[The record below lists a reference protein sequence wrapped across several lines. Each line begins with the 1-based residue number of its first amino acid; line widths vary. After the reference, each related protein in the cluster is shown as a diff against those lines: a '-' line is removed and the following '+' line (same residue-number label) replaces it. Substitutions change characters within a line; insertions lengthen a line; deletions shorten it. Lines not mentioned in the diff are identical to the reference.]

1 MKNIK
6 ILLVLLLSLLVF
18 NTISNSANAL
28 EEKKT
33 IRVGISNQ
41 NFSSREHEKIKISS
55 QDIIKIIDLVQN
67 TRFDDVKAGDEVEIV
82 MNGITFD
89 IYIND
94 KKKYENLSGPLLLSS
109 NKPLEVIELN
119 RKGTPAKY
127 EGMFEIKAS
136 KKSGY
141 FNLINIVDMQTYL
154 KGVVPNEM
162 PVSFGLEAQKAQ
174 AVAAR
179 NYVTRAQISPDFDVV
194 DSTSSQVYYGLNS
207 HTQTSNDAVDETQ
220 GIYALYR
227 ETPISA
233 LYYST
238 SPGISDDW
246 DDVFNNGIKSNLHP
260 YLKAKYETTDK
271 PLKNEDDVIEF
282 YSSKEGFDVNSP
294 KLRWCV
300 EFEQKELVD
309 ILNTTLLQQSS
320 AGLVEPKFDKNVKI
334 EGVKEI
340 KPLKRTQSGK
350 IIELLISTDK
360 GDYKIKKELGI
371 RRVLK
376 KNNSMLAS
384 ANFYVE
390 KGALVDEDDNEIQK
404 ENHGV
409 IKLFSVINKDKY
421 PDTFK
426 LIGGGFGHGVGM
438 SQYGAYNMA
447 KSGKKYPEILHFYYT
462 DINISTIPKTVLY
475 NEYNISYKSEFYF
488 DKKTFNEAYIVIDNK
503 KHVSEFPF
511 KINEYDFSNTK
522 EISNNELLKMNITQ
536 YLKQGLNCVEFL
548 PLSAQNKGKFVTYRI
563 ELR

>member
-260 YLKAKYETTDK
+260 YLKAKYETTNK

-309 ILNTTLLQQSS
+309 ILNTTLLQQSNT
-320 AGLVEPKFDKNVKI
+320 GLVEPKFDKNVKI

-390 KGALVDEDDNEIQK
+390 KGALVDEDDNETKK

-409 IKLFSVINKDKY
+409 IKLFSAISKDKY

-511 KINEYDFSNTK
+511 KINEYDFSSTK

-536 YLKQGLNCVEFL
+536 YLKQGINCVEFL

>member
-18 NTISNSANAL
+18 NTILNSADAL

-136 KKSGY
+136 KKSRY

-260 YLKAKYETTDK
+260 YLRAKYETTNK

-390 KGALVDEDDNEIQK
+390 KGALVDEDDNETQK

-409 IKLFSVINKDKY
+409 IKLFSAINKDKY

>member
-18 NTISNSANAL
+18 NTISNSADAL

-82 MNGITFD
+82 MNGNTFD

-260 YLKAKYETTDK
+260 YLKAKYETTNK

-309 ILNTTLLQQSS
+309 ILNTTLLQQSN

-390 KGALVDEDDNEIQK
+390 KGALVDEDDNETQK

-426 LIGGGFGHGVGM
+426 LIGGGSGHGVGM
-438 SQYGAYNMA
+438 SPYGANNMA

-536 YLKQGLNCVEFL
+536 YLKQGINCVEFL